1 VPKVSCRSTPGKDIN
16 VVVTQYGVAVNPV
29 FGELRDRLKAGGVK
43 LVNIEELQRMAE
55 KMVGI
60 PKPVRYGNKVVAEII
75 HRDGVI
81 LDRIHNLLP

>member
-1 VPKVSCRSTPGKDIN
+1 
-16 VVVTQYGVAVNPV
+16 
-29 FGELRDRLKAGGVK
+29 
-43 LVNIEELQRMAE
+43 MAE

-60 PKPVRYGNKVVAEII
+60 PKPLRHGDRVVAEII